1 MAQSLVHFYVCC
13 LMYNAGWAF
22 RFATMQS
29 AATAAPAHRL
39 PPVTDLTTP
48 TPAAPPDHPQDPA
61 LVSQL
66 QARFDA
72 LALEEEQGQ
81 EKPVQ
86 SRQNSGDE
94 GGWFGRAPDHQSSLL
109 VLDGELQTMPWE
121 SLPSFKHLRCMIRL
135 ITSVACHCDLSLVTS
150 CMCWNNLSELCLH
163 WAPSTAPAHVSHAVM
178 YSRYSSCHVLMPLI
192 LSCTHATHLS
202 CTY

>member
-1 MAQSLVHFYVCC
+1 MPLVKFYRCC
-13 LMYNAGWAF
+13 LIYNAESPAKCAF

-29 AATAAPAHRL
+29 AATAAPAHRS

-48 TPAAPPDHPQDPA
+48 TSAAPSGHPQDPA

-86 SRQNSGDE
+86 SRPNNGDD
-94 GGWFGRAPDHQSSLL
+94 GGWVGRVLDHQSSLL

-121 SLPSFKHLRCMIRL
+121 SLPSLKQLRCMIRL
-135 ITSVACHCDLSLVTS
+135 ISSVTIHLGLGLVTS
-150 CMCWNNLSELCLH
+150 YMC
-163 WAPSTAPAHVSHAVM
+163 
-178 YSRYSSCHVLMPLI
+178 
-192 LSCTHATHLS
+192 
-202 CTY
+202 

>member
-1 MAQSLVHFYVCC
+1 MLSHAE
-13 LMYNAGWAF
+13 WAF

-29 AATAAPAHRL
+29 AATAAPAHRP

-48 TPAAPPDHPQDPA
+48 TPAAPSDHPQDPA

-81 EKPVQ
+81 EDPVQ
-86 SRQNSGDE
+86 SRQNSGDD
-94 GGWFGRAPDHQSSLL
+94 GGWFGRVLDPQCSLL

-121 SLPSFKHLRCMIRL
+121 SLPSLKHLRCMIRL
-135 ITSVACHCDLSLVTS
+135 IGSVTLQLGLCLVTGY
-150 CMCWNNLSELCLH
+150 MC
-163 WAPSTAPAHVSHAVM
+163 
-178 YSRYSSCHVLMPLI
+178 
-192 LSCTHATHLS
+192 
-202 CTY
+202 

>member
-1 MAQSLVHFYVCC
+1 MLSL
-13 LMYNAGWAF
+13 AEWAF

-86 SRQNSGDE
+86 SRQNSGDD
-94 GGWFGRAPDHQSSLL
+94 GGWVGRALDLQSSLL

-121 SLPSFKHLRCMIRL
+121 SLPSVKHLRCMIRL
-135 ITSVACHCDLSLVTS
+135 ISSVTFTVASALS
-150 CMCWNNLSELCLH
+150 
-163 WAPSTAPAHVSHAVM
+163 PATCVEQIV
-178 YSRYSSCHVLMPLI
+178 
-192 LSCTHATHLS
+192 
-202 CTY
+202 